1 MVDVQIK
8 RLALEQR
15 WGAVI
20 SRDCA
25 LLRAFAFA
33 RLLRETF
40 RTWPARVG
48 PLIAAEYNV
57 DATALTLTL
66 ETYLCEQLAAPAS
79 GPNSNA
85 DGRDAGRA

>member
-1 MVDVQIK
+1 VVDVQIK

-20 SRDCA
+20 SRDRA

-57 DATALTLTL
+57 DATALD
-66 ETYLCEQLAAPAS
+66 AHP
-79 GPNSNA
+79 
-85 DGRDAGRA
+85 RDVSLRATRRARERPEF